1 MHTHKD
7 KRFVICVYCTALMDI
22 TRLVSA
28 ILWLCTCVRA
38 LPSDCTPLEDHVLD
52 QFDPRT
58 VFGTNNEI
66 SSHQPPKRVRSN
78 IRPGRPLPTH
88 AFFTSQI
95 KTTRPE
101 PMVLWPYFAT
111 MDAEGIAYD
120 AFEFK
125 RFIDPERTVYADGQ
139 SIWEEG
145 RPWHRLLDLG
155 TNMFQ
160 KVSGPDGNPLGNF
173 DGESGVRIGIEGSG
187 EPELQDFGDLYG
199 NFMYTGNGG
208 SMEVP
213 LVRGSILLTH
223 IFKNANPVIRPYCL
237 DNINGEHHQFK
248 CPLAPASSDGGSG
261 YLSATCAGSIL
272 KITLHNTRPIK
283 DLGLIQWA
291 ANTASQ
297 YGASHGMHNCNSQ
310 NCRLLDNGKQVEIT
324 IPNASGTMSYAINY
338 IGHYLLPPDW
348 VNNPN
353 QVTCN
358 VGKKRSSAEERPSA
372 KEERSSAKEERS
384 IRDIALHAT
393 CDSGNNVEIRV
404 DLAGYKFAT
413 HLIQYAV
420 EASNNWSNPPPMR
433 TCGSNCVR
441 SGNLVI
447 IRRHLPSSH
456 IKLAINIIGYETM
469 PYSHWVSRPLE
480 LYCGSGHTVN
490 YGGRGTIPT
499 VHHTNPPPVTSA
511 PHTQPPVHHTAAPH
525 TTPQPHVTHQTGGG
539 TPLTANKKFILEMN
553 EQGNDLPHQTR
564 KFVLYFSEEVTPH
577 VHQSDNK
584 ITFSPRAGGNYNGL
598 VQIAYLGAGPR
609 GGHGNDSVFDKYAG
623 IYSYKPK
630 TSFCV
635 SESTNK
641 AHVTFNWHPNNLHAT
656 SPTASLLMLMMPHH
670 AYTLDNRY
678 SYNVRDTVFGFKA
691 YEGSSIDLPMDL
703 PRASMAPDSGAV
715 SRLTSQQKQDIVAA
729 IDRDASNTYL
739 DAICSHSDSY
749 NVGKAIGMVARL
761 ASISREFNTNHFTKL
776 DTSIKNCLEK
786 WLRVQDT
793 LSDMW
798 KFRYDTVWGGLFLRA
813 TNGDLNF
820 GVDYGFPYYNDHH
833 FHLGYFIYAA
843 AYYVKHY
850 PQWGQSN
857 KHKLYLLARDVSNPS
872 PNDPYFPVARH
883 KDIYTG
889 FSWASGLV
897 PGTRQEESASES
909 LNCYHGVAALGEAF
923 NDKSLQHAG
932 QVMLAMELLSV
943 REYWQVRQHN
953 RDHFPPIIQ
962 DTGVCGQIA
971 EDSFYVYTLDW
982 PCDPNRFPMRHACLV
997 GIQIIPITSVS
1008 KYWVDKEWASS
1019 IKHSCTS
1026 AVHPEQE
1033 SSYSIADHN
1042 ERSRTLSTGWAAFC
1056 LAAMAPL
1063 DSTHQTE
1070 AANYVRDKRPQQLV
1084 GGTGAASTLLFIYAS
1099 T

>member
-1 MHTHKD
+1 
-7 KRFVICVYCTALMDI
+7 MDI
-22 TRLVSA
+22 EWLAFA
-28 ILWLCTCVRA
+28 ILCLGTCTRA
-38 LPSDCTPLEDHVLD
+38 VPSDCTPLEDHTLD
-52 QFDPRT
+52 NFDPRT
-58 VFGTNNEI
+58 VFETNQEI
-66 SSHQPPKRVRSN
+66 SKHQPPNRVRSS

-111 MDAEGIAYD
+111 MDSEGIAYD

-125 RFIDPERTVYADGQ
+125 RFTDPERTVYADGQ

-199 NFMYTGNGG
+199 NFLFNGHGG

-223 IFKNANPVIRPYCL
+223 IFKNANPVIKPYCL
-237 DNINGEHHQFK
+237 DNINGEHHQFN
-248 CPLAPASSDGGSG
+248 CPLTPASSDGGSG
-261 YLSATCAGSIL
+261 YMSATCAGSIL

-283 DLGLIQWA
+283 VLGLIQWA
-291 ANTASQ
+291 ANKDYQ
-297 YGASHGMHNCNSQ
+297 YGASHGMHTCNSAH
-310 NCRLLDNGKQVEIT
+310 CRLLDNGKQVEIT
-324 IPNASGTMSYAINY
+324 VPNAAGTMSFAINY
-338 IGHYLLPPDW
+338 IGHYLLPPQW
-348 VNNPN
+348 VDNPQ

-358 VGKKRSSAEERPSA
+358 AGKKRSSAAERD
-372 KEERSSAKEERS
+372 
-384 IRDIALHAT
+384 IRDIAVHAT
-393 CDSGNNVEIRV
+393 CDSTNNVEIRV
-404 DLAGYKFAT
+404 DLAGNDIKT
-413 HLIQYAV
+413 GRVQYAL
-420 EASNNWSNPPPMR
+420 EAANNWGNPPPMR

-441 SGNLVI
+441 QGNVVT
-447 IRRHLPSSH
+447 IRKQMSSSYL
-456 IKLAINIIGYETM
+456 KMAINIIGAETL
-469 PYSHWVSRPLE
+469 PYSYWIDRPLE
-480 LYCGSGHTVN
+480 LHCGSAQRVD
-490 YGGRGTIPT
+490 YGGSGSSSGG
-499 VHHTNPPPVTSA
+499 HHQHTNPPPSTSA
-511 PHTQPPVHHTAAPH
+511 PQTQQPVTAAPN
-525 TTPQPHVTHQTGGG
+525 TPAPTHGGSGTHNTGGG
-539 TPLTANKKFILEMN
+539 KPLTPNKKFILEMN
-553 EQGNDLPHQTR
+553 EQGKDLPQQTR

-584 ITFSPRAGGNYNGL
+584 ITFSPRSGGQYNGI
-598 VQIAYLGAGPR
+598 VQLAYLGAGPR

-641 AHVTFNWHPNNLHAT
+641 AHAVFKWHPNNQHAT
-656 SPTASLLMLMMPHH
+656 SPTASLLILTMPHH
-670 AYTLDNRY
+670 AYVLDNRY
-678 SYNVRDTVFGFKA
+678 SYKLRDTVFGFKA
-691 YEGSSIDLPMDL
+691 YEGSEIDLQMDL

-715 SRLTSQQKQDIVAA
+715 SRLSSQQRQDIISA
-729 IDRDASNTYL
+729 IDRDATHTYL
-739 DAICSHSDSY
+739 DSICSHSDSY

-786 WLRVQDT
+786 WLRIQDT
-793 LSDMW
+793 LNDMW

-813 TNGDLNF
+813 TNGDINF

-843 AYYVKHY
+843 AYYVKHH
-850 PQWGQSN
+850 PQWGQAN
-857 KHKLYLLARDVSNPS
+857 KHKIYLLARDVSNPS
-872 PNDPYFPVARH
+872 NNDQYFPVARH

-923 NDKSLQHAG
+923 NDKNLQHVG

-943 REYWQVRQHN
+943 REYWQVRKHN

-1008 KYWVDKEWASS
+1008 KYWVDKEWAGS
-1019 IKHSCTS
+1019 IKDSCTA

-1033 SSYSIADHN
+1033 HSYSVADHH
-1042 ERSRTLSTGWAAFC
+1042 ERSRKLNSGWAAFC

-1070 AANYVRDKRPQQLV
+1070 AANYVRDKTPQQLV